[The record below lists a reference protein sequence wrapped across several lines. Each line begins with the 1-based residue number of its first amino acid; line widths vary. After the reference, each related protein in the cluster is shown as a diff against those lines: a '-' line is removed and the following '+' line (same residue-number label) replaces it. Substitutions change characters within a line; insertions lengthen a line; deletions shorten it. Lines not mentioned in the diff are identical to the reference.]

1 MHRLLEILLSGC
13 ILLFAVPL
21 KALKIAHSI
30 DASKIE
36 VQAAKEVRRYIFLRT
51 GIAPKVI
58 SANRYTDLPDGDVI
72 VVAADNT
79 FIIAELKS
87 EYGNV
92 DAPDS
97 DNRKGYILKS
107 INTKDRQLK
116 N

>member
-1 MHRLLEILLSGC
+1 MNSSKRMSLHRILEILLSGC
-13 ILLFAVPL
+13 VLLFAVPL
-21 KALKIAHSI
+21 KALKIVHSS

-51 GIAPKVI
+51 GRAPEVI
-58 SANRYTDLPDGDVI
+58 SANRYADLPDGDVI
-72 VVAADNT
+72 VVAADNK

-97 DNRKGYILKS
+97 DNRNGYILKS
-107 INTKDRQLK
+107 IT
-116 N
+116 